1 MASDCCKPI
10 PGDEVFGFLS
20 VNDGI
25 KVHKKNCPN
34 ALSMQSK
41 FSYRII
47 QARWI
52 DSTEEDFFAD
62 IYITGIDQM
71 GLVSSITQVISQQ
84 MHVGMK
90 SISFNEKG
98 GTFSGSIRVIVKNN
112 DILNSLIK
120 KLRQVNGVDKVIRT

>member
-1 MASDCCKPI
+1 
-10 PGDEVFGFLS
+10 
-20 VNDGI
+20 
-25 KVHKKNCPN
+25 
-34 ALSMQSK
+34 MQSK